1 MAIEKAK
8 KNDMMAADSTNL
20 KGTFKHYIRESS
32 KAQEVAVTLL
42 TRRLETAGYDKERE
56 IQHLKARIR
65 ELESRIEGSERERVQ
80 KVVGISAG
88 VNKKLSQMDN
98 RDKSSGT
105 TLMKSEGR
113 LNINRSTIGSR
124 VDKVRKEILSQSKSG
139 IMRRM
144 EELLDQKLAE
154 VKKEIL
160 ATYRAEIWE
169 DDMVE
174 CGDTHNEIED
184 RRVRRVNGASL
195 SRILGTQSYLANETW
210 AKVVGRKERKA
221 ERKRATVDATDT
233 KALPK

>member
-1 MAIEKAK
+1 
-8 KNDMMAADSTNL
+8 MMAADSTNL

-65 ELESRIEGSERERVQ
+65 ELESRIEGKERGRVQ

-88 VNKKLSQMDN
+88 VSKRLSQMNN
-98 RDKSSGT
+98 RDKSSR
-105 TLMKSEGR
+105 TLMKSEGL

-195 SRILGTQSYLANETW
+195 SRTLDTQSYLANETW
-210 AKVVGRKERKA
+210 AKVVGTKERKA

-233 KALPK
+233 KASPK